1 VTPSP
6 ARPRVGFDARALVFP
21 AGGVRRYAR
30 ELFSRLPALA
40 PDIDFVAID
49 PPPEVDLPPGTARG
63 PGAVALPTNLARA
76 ALALP
81 AAVAQ
86 AHLDLFHAPAYTAPL
101 VGRTPVVV
109 TIHDVSYV
117 RRPEF
122 YAHQSGFVRQW
133 LYRRSALRATHVI
146 TDSAFS
152 RQEIVAAYDI
162 SLADITVAPLG
173 VGAPFSPAGP
183 DIAVSL
189 PPGVRMPYVL
199 HVGDLH
205 PRRDLMTALRAVLTV
220 GQRQAP
226 GTPALQLVC
235 AGQDHGA
242 ADALRLA
249 SADAGTE
256 NVLILPGQVSEDVLL
271 SLYRRAVALV
281 YPSLY
286 EGFGLP
292 VLEAMACG
300 TPVVAARAGSVPEVV
315 GDGGILVEGGDWPAM
330 ADAIETLL
338 TDADRRRAQC
348 ERGLARAA
356 AFSWDRTA
364 RQTLDVYRSCL
375 LPTTGT
381 RHTGMP

>member
-1 VTPSP
+1 VTRSP
-6 ARPRVGFDARALVFP
+6 ARPRVGFDARAIVFP
-21 AGGVRRYAR
+21 AEGVRRYAR

-49 PPPEVDLPPGTARG
+49 SPRGINLSAGTVRG
-63 PGAVALPTNLARA
+63 PGAVALPTNLARS

-81 AAVAQ
+81 VAVAQ
-86 AHLDLFHAPAYTAPL
+86 ARLDLFHAPAYTAPL

-122 YAHQSGFVRQW
+122 YAHQSGVIRQW
-133 LYRRSALRATHVI
+133 FYRRSASRAVHVI

-152 RQEIVAAYDI
+152 EQEIVAAYGI
-162 SLADITVAPLG
+162 PRARITVTPLG
-173 VGAPFSPAGP
+173 VGSPFSPAVA
-183 DIAVSL
+183 DIPVSL
-189 PPGVRMPYVL
+189 PPGVRVPYAL

-205 PRRDLMTALRAVLTV
+205 ARRDLMTALRAVLNV

-226 GTPALQLVC
+226 GEPALQLVC
-235 AGQDHGA
+235 AGRDYGA
-242 ADALRLA
+242 ANALRQA
-249 SADAGTE
+249 STDAGAPDML
-256 NVLILPGQVSEDVLL
+256 VLAGQVSEDALL
-271 SLYRRAVALV
+271 GLYQRAVALV

-300 TPVVAARAGSVPEVV
+300 TPVVAARAGSLPEVV
-315 GDGGILVEGGDWPAM
+315 GDGGLLVAGGDWSAM
-330 ADAIETLL
+330 ADALAMLL
-338 TDADRRRAQC
+338 TDADRRQAQR

-356 AFSWDRTA
+356 DFSWDRTA

-375 LPTTGT
+375 GEEAAFNAL
-381 RHTGMP
+381 